1 MSQLLWLGGGTSPD
15 WAGLVHVATSGVSKR
30 GRLGS
35 EEQDGERRIRA
46 GPAPLFSAPI
56 IGFPPKVLD
65 LLSSEF
71 SVIAKPQVRLPPG
84 HRDE

>member
-1 MSQLLWLGGGTSPD
+1 MSQLLWLGGGTSPN
-15 WAGLVHVATSGVSKR
+15 WAGLVHVAASGVSKR
-30 GRLGS
+30 GWLDRV
-35 EEQDGERRIRA
+35 EQDGERRIGA

-65 LLSSEF
+65 LLSSEL
-71 SVIAKPQVRLPPG
+71 SVVAKPQPHLPPG